1 MKLESSNTKPNKDSI
16 KKGHYRPKSFMN
28 IDTKTL
34 NKVLVNRIQQCVK
47 KILYTMTKW
56 DLFPGCKDGSIFK
69 SNVVHCINN
78 LE

>member
-1 MKLESSNTKPNKDSI
+1 
-16 KKGHYRPKSFMN
+16 MN

-56 DLFPGCKDGSIFK
+56 DLFQGCKDGSIFK